1 MLSKNKQKLITS
13 LAKKKYRDSHHLFI
27 AEGDKLVNDL
37 ISNHLS
43 CSLIACTEQ
52 WHNDHK
58 LRLTQCQ
65 EVIITDESQIKKVSQ
80 LKSPPPVIGIFEQKK
95 NTNTSILLTEQLV
108 LFLDD
113 VQDPGNLG
121 TIIRLADWFG
131 IQHVFCSK
139 GCADVYNHKTIQST
153 MGAIARVNIHYT
165 DPIEFFEEA
174 KKVEIPVY
182 GTFLEGKNIY
192 SESLSTN
199 GIIVM
204 GNEGKGISTTL
215 ESYVSKKLFI
225 PNYPAG
231 ADTSESLNVS
241 IATAIVCA
249 EFRRRNL
256 SLLNNQE

>member
-13 LAKKKYRDSHHLFI
+13 LAKKKYRDSHRLFI
-27 AEGDKLVNDL
+27 AEGDKLVTDL

-43 CSLIACTEQ
+43 CSLIVCTEQ
-52 WHNDHK
+52 WHNSCHQA
-58 LRLTQCQ
+58 LTQCQ
-65 EVIITDESQIKKVSQ
+65 EVIITDESQLKKVSQ

-95 NTNTSILLTEQLV
+95 NTSTSIPLAEQLV
-108 LFLDD
+108 LFLDE

-131 IQHVFCSK
+131 IHHVVCSK

-153 MGAIARVNIHYT
+153 MGAIARVNIHYI
-165 DPIEFFEEA
+165 DPIEFFKMA
-174 KKVEIPVY
+174 KKTEIPVY
-182 GTFLEGKNIY
+182 GTFLEGENIY
-192 SESLSTN
+192 SKSLTNN

-204 GNEGKGISTTL
+204 GNEGKGISPAI
-215 ESYVSKKLFI
+215 EPYVSKKLFI

-249 EFRRRNL
+249 EFRRRQL
-256 SLLNNQE
+256 PAS

>member
-13 LAKKKYRDSHHLFI
+13 LAKKKHRDNYHLFI
-27 AEGDKLVNDL
+27 AEGDKLVTDL

-43 CSLIACTEQ
+43 CSLIVCTEQ
-52 WHNDHK
+52 WHNNYNQK
-58 LRLTQCQ
+58 LTQCQ

-95 NTNTSILLTEQLV
+95 NTTTPIPFTDQLV
-108 LFLDD
+108 LFLDE

-131 IQHVFCSK
+131 IHHVVCTK

-153 MGAIARVNIHYT
+153 MGAIARVHIHYT
-165 DPIEFFEEA
+165 DPIEFFEQA
-174 KKVEIPVY
+174 KQTQIPVY
-182 GTFLEGKNIY
+182 GTFLEGENIY
-192 SESLSTN
+192 SKSLTNN

-204 GNEGKGISTTL
+204 GNEGKGISPAI
-215 ESYVSKKLFI
+215 EPYVSKKLFI

-249 EFRRRNL
+249 EFRRRQL
-256 SLLNNQE
+256 PAS

>member
-27 AEGDKLVNDL
+27 AEGDKLVTDL

-43 CSLIACTEQ
+43 CTLIVCTEQ
-52 WHNDHK
+52 WHNNCHQE
-58 LRLTQCQ
+58 LTQCQ
-65 EVIITDESQIKKVSQ
+65 EVIITDESQLKKVSQ

-95 NTNTSILLTEQLV
+95 NTSTSIPLDEQLV
-108 LFLDD
+108 LFLDE

-131 IQHVFCSK
+131 IHHVVCSK
-139 GCADVYNHKTIQST
+139 DCADVYNHKTIQST
-153 MGAIARVNIHYT
+153 MGAIARVTIHYI
-165 DPIEFFEEA
+165 DPIEFFELA
-174 KKVEIPVY
+174 KKTEIPVY
-182 GTFLEGKNIY
+182 GTFLEGENIY
-192 SESLSTN
+192 SESLTN
-199 GIIVM
+199 TGILVM
-204 GNEGKGISTTL
+204 GNEGKGIGPAIAP
-215 ESYVSKKLFI
+215 YVSKKLFI

-249 EFRRRNL
+249 EFRRR
-256 SLLNNQE
+256 SLASS

>member
-27 AEGDKLVNDL
+27 AEGDKLVTDL

-43 CSLIACTEQ
+43 CSLIVCTEQ
-52 WHNDHK
+52 WHKSYNPS
-58 LRLTQCQ
+58 LTQCQ
-65 EVIITDESQIKKVSQ
+65 EVIISDENQLKKVSQ

-95 NTNTSILLTEQLV
+95 NTSTSIPLAEQLV
-108 LFLDD
+108 LFLDE

-131 IQHVFCSK
+131 IHHVVCSK
-139 GCADVYNHKTIQST
+139 DCADVYNHKTIQST
-153 MGAIARVNIHYT
+153 MGAIARVNIHYI
-165 DPIEFFEEA
+165 DPIEFFEVA
-174 KKVEIPVY
+174 KKTEIPVY
-182 GTFLEGKNIY
+182 GTFLEGENIY
-192 SESLSTN
+192 SESLTSN

-204 GNEGKGISTTL
+204 GNEGKGIGPAI
-215 ESYVSKKLFI
+215 EPYVSKKLFI

-249 EFRRRNL
+249 EFRRRSL
-256 SLLNNQE
+256 SSS